1 MNIKFYTIILS
12 IFVLI
17 GLIVS
22 LLVYA
27 IKSERKIKEL
37 EKEIQQ
43 ITIEANNK
51 LLEKQ
56 KILLAQNQQLQKKLN
71 ELQQKNRQEQEQ
83 IKKTLNN
90 ADLIEEKQVLLY
102 NTI

>member
-1 MNIKFYTIILS
+1 MNIKFYTIIVS
-12 IFVLI
+12 MFVLI

-22 LLVYA
+22 LLVYV

-51 LLEKQ
+51 LLERQ
-56 KILLAQNQQLQKKLN
+56 KILLSQNKQLQKKLN
-71 ELQQKNRQEQEQ
+71 ELQSKNKQEQEQ
-83 IKKTLNN
+83 IQKTLSE
-90 ADLIEEKQVLLY
+90 ADLIEEKQVLFENL
-102 NTI
+102 